1 MTNLQTDPYGYDGMD
16 VYTFDVNFDNKKG
29 LQLQRS
35 RPQPAPHPHLE
46 GIKPGVYYCV
56 VDPSTAA
63 PDGFQPF
70 TIFGPYLT
78 ENAAQSVID
87 DRSASSEAVVV
98 RMFHTHDI
106 NP

>member
-1 MTNLQTDPYGYDGMD
+1 M
-16 VYTFDVNFDNKKG
+16 
-29 LQLQRS
+29 
-35 RPQPAPHPHLE
+35 
-46 GIKPGVYYCV
+46 YYCV